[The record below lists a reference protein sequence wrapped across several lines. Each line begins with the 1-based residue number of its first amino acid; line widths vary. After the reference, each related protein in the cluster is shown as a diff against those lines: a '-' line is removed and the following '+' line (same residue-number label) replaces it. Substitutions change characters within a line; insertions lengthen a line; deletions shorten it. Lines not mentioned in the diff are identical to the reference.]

1 MSKGISQLCPF
12 KPAFLFHE
20 TVIMRHHHYWL
31 KFLLL
36 DFFVKTKTRNQMK
49 CGKLS
54 SEKFEKFILINRCN
68 PACFRFVSVKLEPR
82 FLYLDRYLSALRAT
96 AKDEWILI
104 ISLQPRLLLCGG
116 RKNVQK
122 LANPII
128 FPSLQQSWSTIPT
141 DSSCQQRITWQNGI
155 LCIQYMLC
163 YRHFYLNSW
172 DSLNKEEILFS
183 SKKYICSIT
192 PKRKS
197 FNIDGFPF
205 VLFCKF
211 GPKILFSIYYYLLS

>member
-1 MSKGISQLCPF
+1 MEC
-12 KPAFLFHE
+12 
-20 TVIMRHHHYWL
+20 V
-31 KFLLL
+31 
-36 DFFVKTKTRNQMK
+36 
-49 CGKLS
+49 KLS
-54 SEKFEKFILINRCN
+54 PENFEKFIFLINRCKS
-68 PACFRFVSVKLEPR
+68 ACFRVVSVKLEPR
-82 FLYLDRYLSALRAT
+82 FLYLDIFPLYVPPQRMNESWSFPCNLGCCYV
-96 AKDEWILI
+96 
-104 ISLQPRLLLCGG
+104 G

-128 FPSLQQSWSTIPT
+128 FPPLQQSCSKIPT
-141 DSSCQQRITWQNGI
+141 DSSCQPRITWQNGI

-183 SKKYICSIT
+183 SKKYICSVT

-197 FNIDGFPF
+197 YNRDGFPF

-211 GPKILFSIYYYLLS
+211 GPKILFSIY